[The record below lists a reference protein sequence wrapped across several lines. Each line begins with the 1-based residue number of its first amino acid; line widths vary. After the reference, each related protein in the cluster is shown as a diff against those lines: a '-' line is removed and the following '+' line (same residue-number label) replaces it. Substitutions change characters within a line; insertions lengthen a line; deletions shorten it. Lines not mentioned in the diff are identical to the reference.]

1 MKKPIYIIIAVVL
14 IGGAAFT
21 LINNKKK
28 NAEDTAIVAQKNSSV
43 AVRVATVTTGKLDE
57 AFKANGNF
65 EPIQELTFSA
75 EKSGKVISVLA
86 KEGDYVSAGQTLL
99 IVRGD
104 VINVSAQAA
113 KAAFDNSKA
122 DYARYEN
129 AFKTGGVTKQQLD
142 QAKLAL
148 TNAEANLKQANIN
161 VGDTKVKAPISG
173 FINKKYIEP
182 GSILTGMP
190 ATALFDIV
198 NVSKLKLKVTVNE
211 SQVPNLKLGN
221 NVTIGASVFPDKSF
235 TGKITFI
242 ASKADETLNFPIE
255 IEVANN
261 PNNEIKAGMY
271 GTATF
276 GSNATTKQ
284 AEVKTIPRAAFVGS
298 VSSNQV
304 FVVNNNVATLKTIVA
319 GRIFGDKV
327 EILDG
332 LNDGD
337 VVVTSGQIN
346 LSDNTKVN
354 IVK

>member
-1 MKKPIYIIIAVVL
+1 MKKTIYIIIAVAL

-28 NAEDTAIVAQKNSSV
+28 NAEDTAIVAEKNSSV
-43 AVRVATVTTGKLDE
+43 AVRVATVTTGKLDD

-65 EPIQELTFSA
+65 EPIQELAFSA

-86 KEGDYVSAGQTLL
+86 KEGDYVKVGQTLL
-99 IVRGD
+99 IVRSD
-104 VINVSAQAA
+104 VINVNAQTANSSYQNAA
-113 KAAFDNSKA
+113 A
-122 DYARYEN
+122 DYSRYEN
-129 AFKTGGVTKQQLD
+129 AYKTGGVTKQQLD
-142 QAKLAL
+142 QAKLAMVNAKAQL
-148 TNAEANLKQANIN
+148 TQANIN
-161 VGDTKVKAPISG
+161 VGDTRIKAPISG

-211 SQVPNLKLGN
+211 SQVASLKLGN
-221 NVTIGASVFPDKSF
+221 NATIAASVFPDKSF

-276 GSNATTKQ
+276 GINSAKQ
-284 AEVKTIPRAAFVGS
+284 VEVKTIPRTAFVGS

-304 FVVNNNVATLKTIVA
+304 FLVNNNVATLKKIVA

-346 LSDNTKVN
+346 LSDSTKVS

>member
-1 MKKPIYIIIAVVL
+1 MKKPIYIIIAVAL
-14 IGGAAFT
+14 IGGAAYT
-21 LINNKKK
+21 LYNNKKK

-57 AFKANGNF
+57 TFKANGNF

-148 TNAEANLKQANIN
+148 TNAESNWKQANIN

-182 GSILTGMP
+182 GSILAGMP

-211 SQVPNLKLGN
+211 SQVASLKLGN
-221 NVTIGASVFPDKSF
+221 TVTIGASVFPDKSF
-235 TGKITFI
+235 SGKITFI

-276 GSNATTKQ
+276 GSNAAKQ
-284 AEVKTIPRAAFVGS
+284 AEVTSIPRSAFVGS

-327 EILDG
+327 EILNG

-346 LSDNTKVN
+346 LSDSTKVS

>member
-1 MKKPIYIIIAVVL
+1 MKKIIYIIIAVVL

-28 NAEDTAIVAQKNSSV
+28 NAEDTAIVAEKNSSV
-43 AVRVATVTTGKLDE
+43 AVRVATVTTGKLEDS
-57 AFKANGNF
+57 FKVNGNF
-65 EPIQELTFSA
+65 TPIQELTFSA
-75 EKSGKVISVLA
+75 EKSGKVISVLV
-86 KEGDYVSAGQTLL
+86 KEGDYVKVGQTLV
-99 IVRGD
+99 IVRSD
-104 VINVSAQAA
+104 VINVNAQNA
-113 KAAFDNSKA
+113 KAVYDNAKS
-122 DYARYEN
+122 DYERYEN

-142 QAKLAL
+142 QAKLQL
-148 TNAEANLKQANIN
+148 TNAKSNLTQAGIN
-161 VGDTKVKAPISG
+161 VGDTHIKAPING
-173 FINKKYIEP
+173 FINKRYIEP
-182 GSILTGMP
+182 GSILAGTP
-190 ATALFDIV
+190 STELFDIV

-221 NVTIGASVFPDKSF
+221 NVTITASVFPDKSF

-276 GSNATTKQ
+276 GTNTTKQ

>member
-28 NAEDTAIVAQKNSSV
+28 NAEDTAIVAEKNSSV
-43 AVRVATVTTGKLDE
+43 AVSVATVVTGKLDE

-86 KEGDYVSAGQTLL
+86 KEGDYVNVGQTLL

-113 KAAFDNSKA
+113 KAAYDNSKA

-129 AFKTGGVTKQQLD
+129 AYKTGGVTKQQLD

-148 TNAEANLKQANIN
+148 INAESNLKQANIN
-161 VGDTKVKAPISG
+161 VGDTKVKAPIKG
-173 FINKKYIEP
+173 YINKKYVEP

-221 NVTIGASVFPDKSF
+221 NVNISASVFPDKSF

-276 GSNATTKQ
+276 GTNTAKQ
-284 AEVKTIPRAAFVGS
+284 AEVKTIPRTAFVGS

-304 FVVNNNVATLKTIVA
+304 FVVNNNVATLKKIVS
-319 GRIFGDKV
+319 GRILGDKV
-327 EILDG
+327 EILEG

-346 LSDNTKVN
+346 LSDNTKVS

>member
-1 MKKPIYIIIAVVL
+1 MKKTIYIIIAVAL
-14 IGGAAFT
+14 IGGAAYT

-28 NAEDTAIVAQKNSSV
+28 NAEDTAIVAEKNSSV
-43 AVRVATVTTGKLDE
+43 AVRVATVVTGKLDE
-57 AFKANGNF
+57 TFKVNGNF

-75 EKSGKVISVLA
+75 EKSGKVIRVLV
-86 KEGDYVSAGQTLL
+86 KEGDYVKVGQTLV
-99 IVRGD
+99 IVRSD
-104 VINVSAQAA
+104 VINVNAQTANSSYQNAA
-113 KAAFDNSKA
+113 A
-122 DYARYEN
+122 DYSRYEN

-142 QAKLAL
+142 QAKLAMVNAKAQL
-148 TNAEANLKQANIN
+148 TQANIN
-161 VGDTKVKAPISG
+161 IGDTRIKAPISG

-211 SQVPNLKLGN
+211 SQVAGLKLGN
-221 NVTIGASVFPDKSF
+221 NVNISASVFPDKSF

-276 GSNATTKQ
+276 GSNTAKQ
-284 AEVKTIPRAAFVGS
+284 VEVKTIPRAAFVGS

-304 FVVNNNVATLKTIVA
+304 FVVNNNVATLKKIVA

-346 LSDNTKVN
+346 LSDNTKVS